1 MNRTPNN
8 YLLLL
13 CFFLFVQGLA
23 NAQTEN
29 QEQPLAEILKIVE
42 QRFNVTF
49 TYADANVKDVS
60 IAPPS
65 FALNLEDTLQYLEG
79 TTQLNFGKLNNNN
92 IVIRKVSE
100 VKNEVK
106 NKPFRLQVLDEVV
119 ITNFLTKGIAKPN
132 DGTTTIN
139 PQDFGI
145 LPGLIE
151 PDVLQTIQALPG
163 VQSAD
168 ETVSNL
174 NIRGGSHDENLIL
187 WDGIKMYQSGH
198 FFGLI
203 SAFNPYLTKDVV
215 VIKNGT
221 SAFYGD
227 GVSSVIDMRSKND
240 IENEFTGGA
249 GSNLISA
256 DAYATIPISRNTE
269 LQVSGRRS
277 ITDAITTPTYDQYF
291 KRISQDT
298 DLSNSQQSTTLS
310 TDANFY
316 FFDASLKFLYDISDD
331 DQLRLN
337 FLTIYNNLDYQER
350 STTNTVDEALN
361 SGLTQ
366 FNLAGSA
373 TYRHEWNDDFSS
385 SIEFYVSQHDLKATN
400 FDIINDQRL
409 IQENEVI
416 DGGLKVSTNYQFT
429 DEIQWSNGYQFFE
442 VGISNLE
449 DVNNPLF
456 RSYIKEVVR
465 THAGFSEAKYSS
477 RSGNTNATLG
487 VRANYYDK
495 FEKFLIEPRLSL
507 SQNILNNLK
516 VELLGEFK
524 SQVTTQIID
533 RQNDFLGIEK
543 RRWVLAND
551 MTIPVVESK
560 QASLGLHYY
569 KNGLR
574 MVAEGYFKEVDGI
587 TSRTQGFQNQ
597 FQFVNAIGSYQVTG
611 LDLLLNQQIGDLSAW
626 LSYS

>member
-1 MNRTPNN
+1 M
-8 YLLLL
+8 
-13 CFFLFVQGLA
+13 FVQGLA

-227 GVSSVIDMRSKND
+227 GVSSVIDMRSKN
-240 IENEFTGGA
+240 
-249 GSNLISA
+249 
-256 DAYATIPISRNTE
+256 
-269 LQVSGRRS
+269 
-277 ITDAITTPTYDQYF
+277 
-291 KRISQDT
+291 
-298 DLSNSQQSTTLS
+298 
-310 TDANFY
+310 
-316 FFDASLKFLYDISDD
+316 
-331 DQLRLN
+331 
-337 FLTIYNNLDYQER
+337 
-350 STTNTVDEALN
+350 
-361 SGLTQ
+361 
-366 FNLAGSA
+366 
-373 TYRHEWNDDFSS
+373 
-385 SIEFYVSQHDLKATN
+385 
-400 FDIINDQRL
+400 
-409 IQENEVI
+409 
-416 DGGLKVSTNYQFT
+416 
-429 DEIQWSNGYQFFE
+429 EI
-442 VGISNLE
+442 
-449 DVNNPLF
+449 
-456 RSYIKEVVR
+456 
-465 THAGFSEAKYSS
+465 
-477 RSGNTNATLG
+477 
-487 VRANYYDK
+487 
-495 FEKFLIEPRLSL
+495 
-507 SQNILNNLK
+507 
-516 VELLGEFK
+516 
-524 SQVTTQIID
+524 
-533 RQNDFLGIEK
+533 
-543 RRWVLAND
+543 
-551 MTIPVVESK
+551 
-560 QASLGLHYY
+560 
-569 KNGLR
+569 
-574 MVAEGYFKEVDGI
+574 
-587 TSRTQGFQNQ
+587 
-597 FQFVNAIGSYQVTG
+597 
-611 LDLLLNQQIGDLSAW
+611 
-626 LSYS
+626 